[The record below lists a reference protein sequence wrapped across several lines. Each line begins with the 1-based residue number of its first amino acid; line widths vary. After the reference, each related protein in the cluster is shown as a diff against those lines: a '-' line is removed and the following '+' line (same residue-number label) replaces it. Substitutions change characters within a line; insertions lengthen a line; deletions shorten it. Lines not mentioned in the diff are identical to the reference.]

1 MRLDGRMAIVTGA
14 GSGMGRAMA
23 RLFADEGARVIVAD
37 VDGARAEETVKQI
50 EAGHA
55 GAAKALTVD
64 VRRAGDCQRM
74 IDIALESFG
83 RLDILVN
90 NAGVSLWTTI
100 DETSEADWDRVL
112 DTNLKGVF
120 LGCKAAI
127 PAMRRTGGGSIVNI
141 ASMAGLQALP
151 RHFAYCAAKAGLI
164 HMTRSLAADH
174 GHEGIR
180 INCICPG
187 AILTPLLGVAV
198 DIDNPALLERI
209 GRGSALGRI
218 GRPEEV
224 AQVCLFL
231 CSDAASYV
239 TGAAFSVDGGPP
251 RASMLGR

>member
-1 MRLDGRMAIVTGA
+1 MRFDGRVAIVTGA

-23 RLFADEGARVIVAD
+23 RLFADEGARVVVAD
-37 VDGARAEETVKQI
+37 IDAARAEETAKQI
-50 EAGHA
+50 EAGRA
-55 GAAKALTVD
+55 GAARAVGAD
-64 VRRAGDCQRM
+64 VRRAAECQRM
-74 IDIALESFG
+74 VDAALDAFG

-100 DETSEADWDRVL
+100 DDTSEADWDRVL

-187 AILTPLLGVAV
+187 AVLTPLLGVAIDV
-198 DIDNPALLERI
+198 DNPALLERI
-209 GRGSALGRI
+209 GRGAALGRV

-224 AQVCLFL
+224 ASVCLFL

-239 TGAAFSVDGGPP
+239 TGAALSVDGGPP
-251 RASMLGR
+251 GASMLGR